1 MNTKN
6 NKRAKDTDEAIVRA
20 VFETMWKKHCPI
32 GKITVREVCEK
43 AKINRSTFYAHY
55 QDVFDV
61 VEKAEKSMAN
71 LHAQRL
77 MAVFQEGGG
86 FREAMESVFC
96 FVKEYRDF
104 YSLYFKETNG
114 AFRLIDVLN
123 FPFQERVQKI
133 QKREGE
139 GGVPGEGVYHY
150 RFFTAGMASLLT
162 IWLDRDCRETPAEL
176 YEILEREYGENSLF
190 HSWSKAS
197 GSET

>member
-6 NKRAKDTDEAIVRA
+6 NKRAQGTDEAIIRA
-20 VFETMWKKHCPI
+20 VFEIIQLERRPL

-43 AKINRSTFYAHY
+43 AEINRSTFYAHY

-61 VEKAEKSMAN
+61 VEKVEKNMAKMH
-71 LHAQRL
+71 HARL
-77 MAVFQEGGG
+77 QDVFLAGGG
-86 FREAMESVFC
+86 FREAIESMLE
-96 FVKEYRDF
+96 FVREYREF
-104 YSLYFKETNG
+104 YSLYFSQSNRVSHMIE
-114 AFRLIDVLN
+114 ILN
-123 FPFQERVQKI
+123 FPFQEQILQI
-133 QKREGE
+133 QEKDM

-176 YEILEREYGENSLF
+176 YEILEREYGEKSLF

>member
-6 NKRAKDTDEAIVRA
+6 NKRAQGTDEAIIRA
-20 VFETMWKKHCPI
+20 VFEIIQLERRPI

-43 AKINRSTFYAHY
+43 AEINRSTFYAHY

-61 VEKAEKSMAN
+61 VEKVEKNMAKMH
-71 LHAQRL
+71 HARL
-77 MAVFQEGGG
+77 QDVFRAGGG
-86 FREAMESVFC
+86 FREAMESMFV
-96 FVKEYRDF
+96 FVKEYRIF
-104 YSLYFKETNG
+104 YSLYFGEVSG
-114 AFRLIDVLN
+114 ASHLIDILN
-123 FPFQERVQKI
+123 FPFQEQILQI
-133 QKREGE
+133 QEKDM

-150 RFFTAGMASLLT
+150 RFFTAGMTSLLT
-162 IWLDRDCRETPAEL
+162 KWLDRDCRETPAEL

>member
-6 NKRAKDTDEAIVRA
+6 NKRAQGTDEAIIRA
-20 VFETMWKKHCPI
+20 VFEIIQLERRPL

-43 AKINRSTFYAHY
+43 AEINRSTFYAHY

-61 VEKAEKSMAN
+61 VEKVEKNMAKMH
-71 LHAQRL
+71 HARL
-77 MAVFQEGGG
+77 QDVFRAGGG
-86 FREAMESVFC
+86 FREAIESMLE
-96 FVKEYRDF
+96 FVREYREF
-104 YSLYFKETNG
+104 YSLYFSQSNRVSHMIE
-114 AFRLIDVLN
+114 ILN
-123 FPFQERVQKI
+123 FPFQEQILQI
-133 QKREGE
+133 QEKDM